1 MNKDFLELK
10 DVSYKVGLKN
20 ILSKITFS
28 LQKGEILTIVG
39 PSGSG
44 KTSILKAIA
53 GLIKPS
59 NGSITFLKNVLSS
72 NNVLIPTGERKI
84 GLMFQ
89 EDVLFP
95 HYTVNENIEFGILNK
110 DKNKRKK
117 IVSKLLDVFK
127 LNDVAE
133 LYPDKLSGGEKQRVA
148 LARILITKP
157 KVLLMDEPFSSLDY
171 HLGKE
176 ISEFTIKLLKDNQIS
191 VIFVTHDIK
200 SAFRVSDKMLI
211 IKNGK
216 IIQNDTPENIYN
228 KPSDRFIAEF
238 VGETNKIEAKIN
250 KFGEILTPFGKVNC
264 LECKNSKQECNS
276 KKHFFLIR
284 PEDVSFG
291 KNGVKCKVLDK
302 FFLGDIWEY
311 KVSIKKTFPVLKV
324 RTSKSDLKINE
335 FARLSINTKKILFFS
350 K

>member
-10 DVSYKVGLKN
+10 DVSYQVGLKN
-20 ILSKITFS
+20 ILSNITFS
-28 LQKGEILTIVG
+28 LKKGEILTIVG

-44 KTSILKAIA
+44 KSSILKIIA

-59 NGSITFLKNVLSS
+59 NGSITFLKNLLSS
-72 NNVLIPTGERKI
+72 NKVLIPTGERKI

-95 HYTVNENIEFGILNK
+95 HYTVYENIEFGILNK
-110 DKNKRKK
+110 EKNNRKK
-117 IVSKLLDVFK
+117 IVSKLLSVFK
-127 LNDVAE
+127 LNDVAD

-148 LARILITKP
+148 LARILITRP
-157 KVLLMDEPFSSLDY
+157 KILLMDEPFSSLDY
-171 HLGKE
+171 NLGKE
-176 ISEFTIKLLKDNQIS
+176 ISEFTIKLLKENKIS

-211 IKNGK
+211 IKKGK

-238 VGETNKIEAKIN
+238 VGEANKIEAKIN
-250 KFGEILTPFGKVNC
+250 KSGEILTPFGKINC
-264 LECKNSKQECNS
+264 LDCKNSQQECNS
-276 KKHFFLIR
+276 KKHFILIR
-284 PEDVSFG
+284 PEDVNFV
-291 KNGVKCKVLDK
+291 KNGLKCKVVDK

-311 KVSIKKTFPVLKV
+311 KVLIKKTLPALKV
-324 RTSKSDLKINE
+324 RTSNSDVKINE
-335 FARLSINTKKILFFS
+335 FVGLSINTKKILVFS